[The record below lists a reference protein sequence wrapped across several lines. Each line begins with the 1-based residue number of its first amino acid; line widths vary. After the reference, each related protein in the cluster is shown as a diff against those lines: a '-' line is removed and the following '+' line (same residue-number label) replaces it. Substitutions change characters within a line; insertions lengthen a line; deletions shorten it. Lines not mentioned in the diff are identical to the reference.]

1 MKEKTKASAERR
13 RNYFIEKSF
22 QARFILKFC
31 ILVVFAGLLTIAA
44 LYIMGLGSTTVSIV
58 NSRVVV
64 KSTAD
69 FLLPVL
75 IQTLLVVMVLAG
87 AATILVTLFVSHQ
100 IAGPLYR
107 LRKAMEQLSEGD
119 FKVEIKLRSN
129 DQLKELV
136 DTFNTMVRKLKAK
149 L

>member
-1 MKEKTKASAERR
+1 MKAKTKGASERR

-22 QARFILKFC
+22 QVRFILKFC
-31 ILVVFAGLLTIAA
+31 ILVVCGGLLTIGL
-44 LYIMGLGSTTVSIV
+44 LYATGMNSTTVSIV

-64 KSTAD
+64 KSTGD
-69 FLLPVL
+69 FLLPIL
-75 IQTLLVVMVLAG
+75 IQTFLVVIVLVG
-87 AATILVTLFVSHQ
+87 AAAILVTLFVSHK

-107 LRKAMEQLSEGD
+107 LKKAMEQLSEGD
-119 FKVEIKLRSN
+119 FKAEVKLRQQ
-129 DQLKELV
+129 DQLKDLA